1 MAIVGADVEQL
12 RALARQM
19 REKAEHLE
27 SSIARPLSRSIDTS
41 PWKGAD
47 AEAFRQQWQA
57 DLASKIRQVVTA
69 LREAADRASRN
80 AEEQDKASS
89 AASGASAAHAGT
101 SSGGASAPT
110 PPGGPHSGGSG
121 SEASAA
127 PAPGA
132 SSGAAPAAP
141 AHDGAQPSQ
150 GSARTAH
157 FESFRQQRLGQKTD
171 YDGAYGYQCVDL
183 ANQYTTDIFGV
194 PARSALGGGN
204 AKDIFGNTGE
214 QYFTKIG
221 PSGGAQV
228 GDIVCIGGYRSNP
241 YGHIAIIN
249 EVRADGSITVMEQ
262 DGFSQAPAR
271 LRTLGPTERG
281 AIQGFL
287 RPRAERL
294 K

>member
-69 LREAADRASRN
+69 LREAADKASRN

-89 AASGASAAHAGT
+89 ATSGTSAAHAGT

-110 PPGGPHSGGSG
+110 PPGGSHSGGSG
-121 SEASAA
+121 SEAS
-127 PAPGA
+127 
-132 SSGAAPAAP
+132 AAP